1 MPMRRQKVTYNRQIP
16 GSCPRTT
23 VRLKHKNF
31 HVQLYPIAARLR
43 VDVSGTDCLGTLVMS
58 LDPVEFRRSAQEP
71 DLQVVRTE
79 FRLAILSVS

>member
-1 MPMRRQKVTYNRQIP
+1 MVDNRQIP
-16 GSCPRTT
+16 GSCPCTT
-23 VRLKHKNF
+23 VRLEHKNL
-31 HVQLYPIAARLR
+31 HVELYPIATRLR
-43 VDVSGTDCLGTLVMS
+43 DNVSGTKAADCLGTLVMS